1 MAPLRCCSYN
11 CRGWNTGVIFLK
23 NILNSIDVC
32 FLQEHWLIPEQFNQI
47 DAINDDFLSVN
58 VCGMDNFS
66 LLAGRPFGGCS
77 ILYRKTLSL
86 TVSPLSLSSNR
97 LYAIRINTHSGKSY
111 LFLNVYMPYEGNV
124 SSFSDYLNT
133 LGEIQGVID
142 ANPHSEILLSVI
154 LM

>member
-1 MAPLRCCSYN
+1 MFSPRTLADSRAVQSN
-11 CRGWNTGVIFLK
+11 
-23 NILNSIDVC
+23 
-32 FLQEHWLIPEQFNQI
+32 

-97 LYAIRINTHSGKSY
+97 LCAI
-111 LFLNVYMPYEGNV
+111 
-124 SSFSDYLNT
+124 
-133 LGEIQGVID
+133 
-142 ANPHSEILLSVI
+142 
-154 LM
+154 

>member
-1 MAPLRCCSYN
+1 M
-11 CRGWNTGVIFLK
+11 IFLK
-23 NILNSIDVC
+23 NILDSIDVC

-97 LYAIRINTHSGKSY
+97 V
-111 LFLNVYMPYEGNV
+111 LFESTPTVENPI
-124 SSFSDYLNT
+124 SFLMFT
-133 LGEIQGVID
+133 CRMRAMFRRFLT
-142 ANPHSEILLSVI
+142 ILTPLVRFKE
-154 LM
+154 